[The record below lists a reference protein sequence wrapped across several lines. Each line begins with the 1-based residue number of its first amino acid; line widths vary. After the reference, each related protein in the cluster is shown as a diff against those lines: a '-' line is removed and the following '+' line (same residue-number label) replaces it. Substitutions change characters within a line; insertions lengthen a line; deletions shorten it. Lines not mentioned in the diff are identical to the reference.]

1 MADKDV
7 ALKLRVDGQEAD
19 KTVKSF
25 KQQLR
30 EANAEL
36 ISVSEKFG
44 ATSKEAINAAKRV
57 AQLKDAIGDAKA
69 MADAFSPDAKFA
81 AFSGALRGVAGGF
94 AGVQGAMALF
104 GSESENLQKTL
115 LKVQAAMALSEGLNA
130 ITGSIDA
137 FKNLGAVI
145 KSSVVTAFSTLRGA
159 MMATGI
165 GALVVAVGALVTNFG
180 GLRDKIYDLIPGLKT
195 VTDFVGG
202 LVQRFT
208 DFVGITSEA
217 ERALDRQNEALQSS
231 IKSNQE
237 WLDRNGDKFDE
248 YTKRKIDANIKYK
261 ESLLALN
268 KDETKSEEQKQRE
281 RAEWAQW
288 LNRQVAKADADRTDA
303 AVKAAKERQEKLL
316 QKQYEADQAKKE
328 AEDRAFAEE
337 LARLAERAK
346 RRGEAEVIAE
356 TQLREIRLAE
366 EKKMQDQ
373 KDQMAQLDQGRIG
386 QVLATTKSALMEEV
400 RARDEQAK
408 QNQANAIMQVE
419 AERYKTQQL
428 TALTMALSDIVGQQT
443 IAGKALAVASATIN
457 TYQAASE
464 ALKANYGIF
473 GPAAQVARVLTVAAV
488 VAQGLANVKRIVQT
502 QVPGRAGGGGA
513 GISIPTSATQLPTAA
528 IAPTASPTA
537 INQEL
542 LDRQGNAAVRAYV
555 VDTDNVSGVERLQR
569 VQRAARLG

>member
-36 ISVSEKFG
+36 VSVSEKFG

-159 MMATGI
+159 MLATGI

-195 VTDFVGG
+195 VSDFVGG

-208 DFVGITSEA
+208 DFVGITNQA
-217 ERALDRQNEALQSS
+217 ERNLENLGKSTKNANAAIENRIKILEAAGGKEKEIYALRKEQIENELKLLREKGKVEGKLKDEDLQRIQDLNTQKIALELNERNRIAKQQEEDRKKAE
-231 IKSNQE
+231 NQHKKDLE
-237 WLDRNGDKFDE
+237 DI
-248 YTKRKIDANIKYK
+248 KRKEKEKEQARLEANKK
-261 ESLLALN
+261 QLDQLN
-268 KDETKSEEQKQRE
+268 E
-281 RAEWAQW
+281 R
-288 LNRQVAKADADRTDA
+288 
-303 AVKAAKERQEKLL
+303 VKAAENVQNVW
-316 QKQYEADQAKKE
+316 DNTIKKI
-328 AEDRAFAEE
+328 DDDNKAF
-337 LARLAERAK
+337 
-346 RRGEAEVIAE
+346 
-356 TQLREIRLAE
+356 
-366 EKKMQDQ
+366 MD
-373 KDQMAQLDQGRIG
+373 AQ
-386 QVLATTKSALMEEV
+386 SALMEEE
-400 RARDEQAK
+400 DKKEQDRVFKEISDK
-408 QNQANAIMQVE
+408 QKATQEKKRLADIEVENERQRNMHLANLAM
-419 AERYKTQQL
+419 
-428 TALTMALSDIVGQQT
+428 MLSDVVGQQT
-443 IAGKALAVASATIN
+443 IAGKALAVAASTIN

-542 LDRQGNAAVRAYV
+542 LDRQGNAAIRAYV

>member
-30 EANAEL
+30 ESQQEL
-36 ISVSEKFG
+36 LKIQERFG
-44 ATSKEAINAAKRV
+44 PVSKEALAAAKQV
-57 AQLKDAIGDAKA
+57 AQLRDQMQEAKEVADLFDPGNKFMVFGNAI
-69 MADAFSPDAKFA
+69 
-81 AFSGALRGVAGGF
+81 RTVTGGF
-94 AGVQGAMALF
+94 AGLQGAMALF
-104 GSESENLQKTL
+104 GNESEELQKTMVKL
-115 LKVQAAMALSEGLNA
+115 QGAMALSQGVSTILDSA
-130 ITGSIDA
+130 KD
-137 FKNLGAVI
+137 FQRLGAII
-145 KSSVVTAFSTLRGA
+145 KTQVVTAFSTLRGA

-268 KDETKSEEQKQRE
+268 KDETKIEEQKQRE

-288 LNRQVAKADADRTDA
+288 LNRQVSKADADRTEA
-303 AVKAAKERQEKLL
+303 AVKARQEELKRIE
-316 QKQYEADQAKKE
+316 EASIKAQEDAK
-328 AEDRAFAEE
+328 
-337 LARLAERAK
+337 ARLAKQLEDELAMRRAMTAKIKQEDVVNFEAIKEEEKKKEDERAEMMKQAGERVNATIGGFLEQRARQYQENSQRELDIQRLKNQIELEGERAK
-346 RRGEAEVIAE
+346 VANLASILESSSQIA
-356 TQLREIRLAE
+356 
-366 EKKMQDQ
+366 
-373 KDQMAQLDQGRIG
+373 
-386 QVLATTKSALMEEV
+386 
-400 RARDEQAK
+400 
-408 QNQANAIMQVE
+408 
-419 AERYKTQQL
+419 
-428 TALTMALSDIVGQQT
+428 GQQT
-443 IAGKALAVASATIN
+443 VAGKALAIAATTIS
-457 TYQAASE
+457 TYQAAQS
-464 ALKANYGIF
+464 AYQSQFLPIPTPSSPIRGTI
-473 GPAAQVARVLTVAAV
+473 AAIAAVAAGLARVKAIMSIKVPGVAA
-488 VAQGLANVKRIVQT
+488 T
-502 QVPGRAGGGGA
+502 GGPQPVGA
-513 GISIPTSATQLPTAA
+513 PAPQLPTAA

-542 LDRQGNAAVRAYV
+542 LDRQGNAAIRAYV

>member
-30 EANAEL
+30 EANQEL
-36 ISVSEKFG
+36 LNVSEKFG

-57 AQLKDAIGDAKA
+57 AELKDAIGDAKA

-195 VTDFVGG
+195 VTDYVGG

-208 DFVGITSEA
+208 DFIGVTSES

-288 LNRQVAKADADRTDA
+288 LNRQIAKADTDRTEA
-303 AVKAAKERQEKLL
+303 AVKARQEELKRIE
-316 QKQYEADQAKKE
+316 EASIKAQEDAK
-328 AEDRAFAEE
+328 
-337 LARLAERAK
+337 ARLAKQLDDELAMRRAMTAKIKEEEVVNFEAIKEEEKKKENERAEMMKQAGERVNATIGGFLEQRARKYEENSQRELDIQRLKNQIELEGERAK
-346 RRGEAEVIAE
+346 VANLASILESSSQIA
-356 TQLREIRLAE
+356 
-366 EKKMQDQ
+366 
-373 KDQMAQLDQGRIG
+373 
-386 QVLATTKSALMEEV
+386 
-400 RARDEQAK
+400 
-408 QNQANAIMQVE
+408 
-419 AERYKTQQL
+419 
-428 TALTMALSDIVGQQT
+428 GQQT
-443 IAGKALAVASATIN
+443 AAGKALAIAATTIS
-457 TYQAASE
+457 TYQAAQS
-464 ALKANYGIF
+464 AYQSQFLPIPTPSSPIRGTI
-473 GPAAQVARVLTVAAV
+473 AAIAAVAAGLARVKAIMSIKVPGVAA
-488 VAQGLANVKRIVQT
+488 T
-502 QVPGRAGGGGA
+502 GGPQPVGA
-513 GISIPTSATQLPTAA
+513 PAPQLPTAA